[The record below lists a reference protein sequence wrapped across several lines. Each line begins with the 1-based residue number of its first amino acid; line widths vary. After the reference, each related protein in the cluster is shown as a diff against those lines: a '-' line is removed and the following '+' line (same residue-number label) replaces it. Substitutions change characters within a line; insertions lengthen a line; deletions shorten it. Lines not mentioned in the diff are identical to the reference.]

1 MKRTGLGGI
10 LALLLCLGLVSLE
23 ARGDDLQRFL
33 AQIQREAASKPV
45 ARRPAKPSRFIGEK
59 AGCTAYCGE
68 GTPVSVDCPVP
79 SSCTAVDQNCSANQ
93 PGYAQCSGG
102 SPVYCSSTC
111 PTTYTAECQNGTT
124 VSVTCPG
131 SGTQVNHACPYEPGY
146 VQCSG
151 GGDKVECPPCEDCYA
166 EVPCPDGGSVSCESH
181 DINGCE
187 SRPEFCRVRC
197 DGRDYSCPFC
207 T

>member
-1 MKRTGLGGI
+1 MKRSGLGGI

-79 SSCTAVDQNCSANQ
+79 SGCTAVDQNCSANQ

-102 SPVYCSSTC
+102 SPVFCSSTC

-124 VSVTCPG
+124 VSVNCPG
-131 SGTQVNHACPYEPGY
+131 SGTQVNHACPAEPGH
-146 VQCSG
+146 VQCSSG
-151 GGDKVECPPCEDCYA
+151 ERVDCRICEPICQASAPCLG
-166 EVPCPDGGSVSCESH
+166 GGSVSCE
-181 DINGCE
+181 GYYRCE
-187 SRPEFCRVRC
+187 SYPGGCRVRC
-197 DGRDYSCPFC
+197 DGQDDSCEC
-207 T
+207 G